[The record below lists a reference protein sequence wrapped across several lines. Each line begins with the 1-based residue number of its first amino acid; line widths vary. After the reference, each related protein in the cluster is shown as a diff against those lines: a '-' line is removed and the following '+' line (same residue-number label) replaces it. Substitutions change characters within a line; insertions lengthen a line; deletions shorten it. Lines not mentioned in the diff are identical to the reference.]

1 MVGRP
6 KNIRQA
12 LAQQID
18 EKENAITLAESL
30 GKGNTSEVRA
40 MRFQA
45 QEWQKVLD
53 GTANDSEENSK

>member
-1 MVGRP
+1 MTDRTRR
-6 KNIRQA
+6 IRQA

-18 EKENAITLAESL
+18 QKQNDINLAESL

-40 MRFQA
+40 MKFQA

-53 GTANDSEENSK
+53 GAANDAEEDN

>member
-1 MVGRP
+1 MSKAP

-12 LAQQID
+12 LAQQIESKKND
-18 EKENAITLAESL
+18 INLAESL
-30 GKGNTSEVRA
+30 GKGNTSEARA

-53 GTANDSEENSK
+53 GTANQDD

>member
-1 MVGRP
+1 MTSRP

-18 EKENAITLAESL
+18 QKQNDINLAESL
-30 GKGNTSEVRA
+30 GKGNTSEARA

-53 GTANDSEENSK
+53 GTANDDEENN